1 MEKSELK
8 PLEKQIAHLTLL
20 FEKSHKTYLKCFNDI
35 SKRFNDV
42 NQRFDDVDRR
52 FDDMEL
58 SFERRMKQW
67 EQKFEKHTQ
76 ATESRFTNLLNICTA
91 LRSDM
96 GSLRNE
102 WSLFLKRQEE
112 RDLEGRVRVLEITV
126 KGIENRLG
134 ADNL

>member
-8 PLEKQIAHLTLL
+8 PLEKQIANLTLL

-42 NQRFDDVDRR
+42 NQRFDDVDQR
-52 FDDMEL
+52 FDDMEQ
-58 SFERRMKQW
+58 SFDRRMKQW

-96 GSLRNE
+96 GSLRDE
-102 WSLFLKRQEE
+102 WSLFLKRQKE